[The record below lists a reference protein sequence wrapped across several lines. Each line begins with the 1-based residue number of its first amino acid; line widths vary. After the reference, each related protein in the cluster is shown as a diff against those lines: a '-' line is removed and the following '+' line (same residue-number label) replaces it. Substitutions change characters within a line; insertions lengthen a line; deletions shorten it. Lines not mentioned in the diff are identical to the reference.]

1 MAGGISVS
9 FLPVTPSN
17 NVLKLFQDRQSC
29 PHSSFVQEGLTL
41 KAFLSP
47 NVTFLLFSF
56 GSCTCFQTT
65 VYIQPLLS
73 ISSEPLGQREFLRGV
88 RQLDLQ
94 KHRLGFT
101 GKSVRPSVRSV
112 ETSKVLA
119 PWLPA
124 GKQERQTRKA
134 EDSCDAL
141 ETELRRRPE
150 WLRKEISSAMK
161 PDTCSEL

>member
-1 MAGGISVS
+1 MLGAGALGR
-9 FLPVTPSN
+9 P
-17 NVLKLFQDRQSC
+17 RGMEWGRRRE
-29 PHSSFVQEGLTL
+29 EG
-41 KAFLSP
+41 S
-47 NVTFLLFSF
+47 
-56 GSCTCFQTT
+56 GW
-65 VYIQPLLS
+65 
-73 ISSEPLGQREFLRGV
+73 
-88 RQLDLQ
+88 QLDLQ

-141 ETELRRRPE
+141 EMELRRRPE